1 MLRFSASLNFLFSE
15 VSFMERFAAAR
26 EAGFS
31 FVEFMFPYDFDQD
44 ETQKQLQDNDLKL
57 VLFNLPAGNWAEGDR
72 GIAVDPKRKE
82 EFKAGV
88 AQAVEAANKFNVD
101 RINCLVGIAPENE
114 SESVL
119 WDTVA
124 ENVGFAAE
132 ELGKNNINL
141 MVESVNTP
149 DIPGFYLNTTD
160 KVIKLINELRRPNI
174 YLQYDVYHAEREG
187 EDHDAILKNYFDKI
201 GHIQIAD
208 NPGRNQP
215 GTGVVNFG
223 HLLNSIDR
231 LGYNGYI
238 GMEYKPVPDTVS
250 SLNWL
255 EELGLKL

>member
-1 MLRFSASLNFLFSE
+1 MLRFSANLNFLFSE

-44 ETQKQLQDNDLKL
+44 EIQKQLKENDLKL
-57 VLFNLPAGNWAEGDR
+57 VLFNLPAGNWSEGDR
-72 GIAVDPKRKE
+72 GIAADPKRVE
-82 EFKAGV
+82 EFRAGV
-88 AQAVEAANKFNVD
+88 AQAVEAAKKLNVN

-119 WDTVA
+119 WNTVT
-124 ENVGFAAE
+124 ENVGLAAD

-141 MVESVNTP
+141 MVEAINILDV
-149 DIPGFYLNTTD
+149 PGFYLNTTD
-160 KVIKLINELRRPNI
+160 KVIKLINELRKPNI

-187 EDHDAILKNYFDKI
+187 EDHDAVLDNYLGRI

-215 GTGVVNFG
+215 GTGSVNFN

-231 LGYNGYI
+231 LGYSGFI
-238 GMEYKPVPDTVS
+238 GMEYKPTPDTVS
-250 SLNWL
+250 SLSWL
-255 EELGLKL
+255 EELGFKL